1 MTTANEH
8 TLHDA
13 IRHLPQYNPPENIW
27 ENLAGSLD
35 FPVDKLPEYAPPAT
49 IWDNIERSL
58 PPVHT
63 APAFSIQRYWKP
75 LAAAAVG
82 LLLLVAT
89 FFLSPAE
96 SVESTIATRQ
106 ETLDAVVSATLQEP
120 ENPAFELVQ
129 NLCKEQQPVCQQPEF
144 QALKTDL
151 DALTAAKNEIKSAL
165 GSYGNDTDLL
175 AQMVT
180 IERERTKVLEQL
192 VQMI

>member
-8 TLHDA
+8 SLHEA

-35 FPVDKLPEYAPPAT
+35 FPVDKLPEYTPPTT
-49 IWDNIERSL
+49 IWVHIEQSL
-58 PPVHT
+58 PPVQT

-75 LAAAAVG
+75 MAAAAVG

-89 FFLSPAE
+89 FFIPPAE

-151 DALTAAKNEIKSAL
+151 DELTAAKNEIKSAL
-165 GSYGNDTDLL
+165 GNYGNDTDLL
-175 AQMVT
+175 AQMVA